1 MVKLAILLLA
11 LTIAV
16 STIGARFLPKEVK
29 RAAQILSYL
38 LAAYVVIMVGLGIIA
53 YVSPR

>member
-16 STIGARFLPKEVK
+16 STVGARFLPKEVK

-38 LAAYVVIMVGLGIIA
+38 LAAYVVVMVGLGLIA
-53 YVSPR
+53 YFSAK